1 MTANSLRSFAGGLIL
16 AAAICGAVYFL
27 SPVQAVTSEKL
38 STDEM
43 KSSLASQGYVIHTKE
58 EWDLKLAAVKE
69 AEKMAEKAAEE
80 KKPQEPAGEEKIV
93 YRMMLSVSSGMTS
106 IDVGYALEQG
116 KILPNGREFANTV
129 ESRGLAN
136 KLRPGIYEIQSGM
149 TMDEVIAII
158 FK

>member
-1 MTANSLRSFAGGLIL
+1 MTANTLRSFAGGLIL
-16 AAAICGAVYFL
+16 STAICGAVYFL
-27 SPVQAVTSEKL
+27 NPVQAADTEKL

-43 KSSLASQGYVIHTKE
+43 KSSLTSNGYVIHTKE
-58 EWDLKLAAVKE
+58 EWEQQLSAVKE
-69 AEKMAEKAAEE
+69 AEKMAKQAETEKE
-80 KKPQEPAGEEKIV
+80 PQEPAGEEKIV

-116 KILPNGREFANTV
+116 KILPNGRDFANTV

-136 KLRPGIYEIQSGM
+136 ALRPGIYEIQSGM
-149 TMDEVIAII
+149 TVDEIIAII

>member
-16 AAAICGAVYFL
+16 STAICGAVYFL
-27 SPVQAVTSEKL
+27 NPVQAAVTEKL

-43 KSSLASQGYVIHTKE
+43 KSSLASNGYVIHTKE
-58 EWDLKLAAVKE
+58 EWEQQLSAVKE
-69 AEKMAEKAAEE
+69 AEKMAKQAEAE

-93 YRMMLSVSSGMTS
+93 YRIMLSVSSGMTS

-116 KILPNGREFANTV
+116 KVLPSGRDFANTV

-136 KLRPGIYEIQSGM
+136 ALRPGLYEIQSGM
-149 TMDEVIAII
+149 TTDEIIAII